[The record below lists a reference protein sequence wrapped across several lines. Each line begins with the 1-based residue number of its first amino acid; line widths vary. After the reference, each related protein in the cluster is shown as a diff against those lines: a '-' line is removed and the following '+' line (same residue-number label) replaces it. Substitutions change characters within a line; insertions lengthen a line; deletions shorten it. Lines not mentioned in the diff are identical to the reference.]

1 MNIIYSYNDCEQET
15 LKNLQ
20 QNNLNEINSYLNNCE
35 NENAIVSLK
44 QSIEYKTGI
53 KVELKEILWI
63 KKQKLGQ
70 FYTTNSKYITT
81 NLLDIFPQDSIVVD
95 PFSGNWDLLNLLDK
109 NIYTIEAFDIDPKNN
124 DTIKR
129 DMLKYYCNASRD
141 NSSHKRMWLL
151 QERDGVSSL

>member
-53 KVELKEILWI
+53 KVELKEIL
-63 KKQKLGQ
+63 
-70 FYTTNSKYITT
+70 
-81 NLLDIFPQDSIVVD
+81 
-95 PFSGNWDLLNLLDK
+95 
-109 NIYTIEAFDIDPKNN
+109 
-124 DTIKR
+124 
-129 DMLKYYCNASRD
+129 
-141 NSSHKRMWLL
+141 
-151 QERDGVSSL
+151 